1 MGKEELLQ
9 YLAYLNHLAAS
20 KCTSQQDAEDLVSE
34 TMLAAFACVHRGG
47 VIKYPKTWL
56 ANTLMHK
63 YNNILRKKYR
73 MPLMINIDTLDD
85 LSDDTEFESEYLQT
99 DEASEVRHELIYLA
113 NTTREVLIQYYFG
126 GSNIA
131 DIALRLG
138 ISEGTVKSRLS
149 AGRNQMKKGLEQM
162 DNQNN
167 YIPGKL
173 YVSNSGSSGP
183 KNEPMSLV
191 EGDLIAQNLLI
202 SAYDKPLTATELSR
216 TIGIPTVYIE
226 PILQKLTDGELMVH
240 TDGDKYY
247 TDFIIY
253 KPDDSLNRFD
263 TQLKF
268 VHDRFD
274 VFWSVMS
281 EIIGKI
287 DLLEYSKSLNSRQ
300 LKKLERYAVIRALQN
315 FQLRGIGDKNWNN
328 QLNRRDGGQW
338 TAMGNLIPAGYDV
351 KKHDI
356 ANTYVI
362 QGGHRTSGGSCEYQ
376 GAKYLQLCEFD
387 TTLWDNPR
395 RFTACG
401 FDNYF
406 DGIINFLWCVYNNIT
421 MQDGSIKNAI
431 IESIDNLIDCT
442 GLIARENG
450 KLTVDIPVMN
460 YSVYSEVATII
471 DSGYDK
477 LIAEIGKDY
486 KDYLRGN
493 MIPIPPHLKSVT
505 DAYRYSPATSY
516 IVMAAVREA
525 YEKKLHLHDVNYC
538 CPPAV
543 LVYKE

>member
-9 YLAYLNHLAAS
+9 YHEYLNRLAAS
-20 KCTSQQDAEDLVSE
+20 KCTTQQDAEDLVSE
-34 TMLAAFACVHRGG
+34 TMLAAYAYVYHGG
-47 VIKYPKTWL
+47 TIEYPKTWL

-63 YNNILRKKYR
+63 YNSILRKKYR
-73 MPLMINIDTLDD
+73 IPLTINIDTLSDI
-85 LSDDTEFESEYLQT
+85 SDDIEFESEYLQT
-99 DEASEVRHELIYLA
+99 DEASEVRHELIYLTK
-113 NTTREVLIQYYFG
+113 TTREVLIKYYFG
-126 GSNIA
+126 GSKVA
-131 DIALRLG
+131 DIALQLG
-138 ISEGTVKSRLS
+138 IPEGTVKSRLS
-149 AGRNQMKKGLEQM
+149 AGRNQVKKGLEQM

-167 YIPGKL
+167 NIPGKL
-173 YVSNSGSSGP
+173 YVSNSGSSGL
-183 KNEPMSLV
+183 KDEPISLV

-202 SAYDKPLTATELSR
+202 FAYDKPLTATELSR
-216 TIGIPTVYIE
+216 AIGIPTVYIE
-226 PILQKLTDGELMVH
+226 PKLQELTDGELMVH

-253 KPDDSLNRFD
+253 KPEDFISRFD

-268 VHDRFD
+268 VHDRFN

-281 EIIGKI
+281 EMIGKI

-300 LKKLERYAVIRALQN
+300 LKKLERYVIIRTLQN
-315 FQLRGIGDKNWNN
+315 FQLRGIGDKNLNS
-328 QLNRRDGGQW
+328 QPNRRDGGHW
-338 TAMGNLIPAGYDV
+338 TAMGNMIPAGYDD
-351 KKHDI
+351 KKI
-356 ANTYVI
+356 KITNEYVI
-362 QGGHRTSGGSCEYQ
+362 QGGHRTSGGSCDYQ

-406 DGIINFLWCVYNNIT
+406 NGIINFLWCVFNNIT

-431 IESIDNLIDCT
+431 IESIDNLINST

-460 YSVYSEVATII
+460 YSVYNEVTEII
-471 DSGYDK
+471 NSGYNQ
-477 LIAEIGKDY
+477 LIAEIGMDY
-486 KDYLRGN
+486 KDYLKGN

-516 IVMAAVREA
+516 IVMAAAREA

-538 CPPAV
+538 CPPVV